1 MATHATVPS
10 PHLEGS
16 AADRSTHPTPR
27 ADLRAK
33 HEPQQQKKSP
43 QRLQEGHTRTAITV
57 FNMALRG
64 LSISQKE
71 TALSVSKRLVLR
83 YQISSKKGNKVIFD
97 IPVIL

>member
-43 QRLQEGHTRTAITV
+43 QRLQEGHTRTAITLEMREHIQV
-57 FNMALRG
+57 SGGKRKKPSKL
-64 LSISQKE
+64 IIEEEQ
-71 TALSVSKRLVLR
+71 SVIKCEKDVMP
-83 YQISSKKGNKVIFD
+83 Y
-97 IPVIL
+97 

>member
-33 HEPQQQKKSP
+33 HEPQQQKNTP
-43 QRLQEGHTRTAITV
+43 QRETVETRACRLWVGGREIAPENFQPLGLGHGILGPN
-57 FNMALRG
+57 FIPAL
-64 LSISQKE
+64 
-71 TALSVSKRLVLR
+71 
-83 YQISSKKGNKVIFD
+83 
-97 IPVIL
+97 